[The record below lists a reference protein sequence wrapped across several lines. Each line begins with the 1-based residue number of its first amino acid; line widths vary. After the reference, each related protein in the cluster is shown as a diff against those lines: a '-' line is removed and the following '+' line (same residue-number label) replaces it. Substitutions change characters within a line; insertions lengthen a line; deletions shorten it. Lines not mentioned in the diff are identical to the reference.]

1 MRNIRS
7 AVCGIVLL
15 TGAAVSSQATAGPR
29 GEPLIFTSSPDPD
42 PDFVPPREPR
52 RKAPPASPR
61 RTAKPTMNQVMED
74 LGRVTGQLEL
84 LGEQIR
90 QTHATQADACA
101 KAQDQSDCSQ

>member
-1 MRNIRS
+1 
-7 AVCGIVLL
+7 VLL
-15 TGAAVSSQATAGPR
+15 AGLAASSEAAAGPR
-29 GEPLIFTSSPDPD
+29 GEPLIFTTSPDPD

-52 RKAPPASPR
+52 RKARPAR
-61 RTAKPTMNQVMED
+61 ARKTAKPTMNQVMED